1 MTALQQL
8 AIAAR
13 SNKIQLD
20 LKSDYVAS
28 IGYIYEKDFGD
39 VSGWMYRVNGEY
51 ASVNAVNYTL
61 QEGDFVEWLY
71 TVDLGNDIGNEY
83 IGE

>member
-1 MTALQQL
+1 MTALDQL

-13 SNKIQLD
+13 TYKIQLD
-20 LKSDYVAS
+20 LKSDYVAG

-51 ASVNAVNYTL
+51 ASVNAVNYVL
-61 QEGDFVEWLY
+61 NDGDFVEWLY
-71 TVDLGNDIGNEY
+71 TVDLGNDIGNNY
-83 IGE
+83 TGE

>member
-1 MTALQQL
+1 MTSLDQL

-13 SNKIQLD
+13 TYKIQLD
-20 LKSDYVAS
+20 LKSDYVAG

-51 ASVNAVNYTL
+51 ASVNAVNYVL
-61 QEGDFVEWLY
+61 NDGDFVEWLY
-71 TVDLGNDIGNEY
+71 TVDLGNDIGNNY
-83 IGE
+83 TGE